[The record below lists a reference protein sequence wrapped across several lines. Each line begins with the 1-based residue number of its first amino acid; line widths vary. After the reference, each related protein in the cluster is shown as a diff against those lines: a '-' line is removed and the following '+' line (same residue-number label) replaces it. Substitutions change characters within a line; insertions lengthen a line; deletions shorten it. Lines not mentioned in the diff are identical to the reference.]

1 MVNLINLLTG
11 KTHCHLVSL
20 PDSLSSHHL
29 LQKQVMTAYLGLQ
42 KHAKKAGFNLQPAS
56 TFRDFERQKLIWNA
70 KFNGTRKVHNDSGEK
85 LDLSQMNEWQKCQA
99 ILRWSAV
106 AGASR
111 HHWGTEIDVFD
122 PDLLPPNQ
130 RLQLEPWEY
139 QAGGYFAEFANF
151 LQDHTATFDFYLP
164 FSPSQKQIGVEP
176 WHMSYRPLSE
186 QYQRQ
191 LTPEI
196 LKLAWQGED
205 IAGKNTLIQNIELL
219 FKDYI
224 L

>member
-1 MVNLINLLTG
+1 MFKLADILTG
-11 KTHCHLVSL
+11 KSKAHLVSL
-20 PDSLSSHHL
+20 PHTPSNHHF
-29 LQKQVMTAYLGLQ
+29 LQQEVINAFLALQ
-42 KHAKKAGFNLQPAS
+42 QRAKKAGFNLQPAS
-56 TFRDFERQKLIWNA
+56 TFRNFERQKGIWNA
-70 KFNGTRKVHNDSGEK
+70 KFNGTRKVHDDNSEP

-122 PDLLPPNQ
+122 PDLLPSNQ
-130 RLQLEPWEY
+130 SLQLEPWEY